1 MVEEAV
7 AAIDAMS
14 REAMGEAL
22 KLVLGS
28 ASAMATLR
36 GMESLGPLR
45 AFLMPLPL
53 PLDMLTAF
61 QPAVSITISIINM
74 IKISSSTGISIYT

>member
-22 KLVLGS
+22 KLVVGS
-28 ASAMATLR
+28 AR
-36 GMESLGPLR
+36 
-45 AFLMPLPL
+45 
-53 PLDMLTAF
+53 
-61 QPAVSITISIINM
+61 
-74 IKISSSTGISIYT
+74 